1 MKYYFCD
8 IDNLLVNH
16 FDDKINS
23 KLKDLDVLAINTSI
37 DQLISYS
44 SLKNICFVLPTYS
57 NNKIKDSEYTTKL
70 FTLFPTLTAEVFNE
84 ISYPIKIG
92 SSAIVDIPLT
102 PHFLLLCPIKD
113 YKKNYKDTTSY
124 WAMQSI
130 MILLTKFNHYNKN
143 IIDCVIFPG
152 LRPATTVID
161 NKKII
166 ENMIEG
172 MVKYD
177 CKNDLHIDV
186 PNVHI
191 PKKLIDMIPPTSTSN
206 QKKEVS
212 IKLNFPPPNFDS
224 NNDFHNILFITN
236 DDN

>member
-8 IDNLLVNH
+8 IDNLLIDY
-16 FDDKINS
+16 FDDKIHT
-23 KLKDLDVLAINTSI
+23 KLKDFDVLAINTSI
-37 DQLISYS
+37 DQLLSYNA
-44 SLKNICFVLPTYS
+44 LKNICFVLPTYS

-70 FTLFPTLTAEVFNE
+70 FNLFPTLNNEVYNE
-84 ISYPIKIG
+84 ISHTIKIG

-102 PHFLLLCPIKD
+102 NHFLLLCPIKD
-113 YKKNYKDTTSY
+113 SKKDYKDTNSY

-130 MILLTKFNHYNKN
+130 MILLTKFNHYNSN

-152 LRPATTVID
+152 LRSTTSSFD

-177 CKNDLHIDV
+177 CNNDLHIDIS
-186 PNVHI
+186 NIHI
-191 PKKLIDMIPPTSTSN
+191 PKKLRDIPPPTSASN

-212 IKLNFPPPNFDS
+212 IKLRLPPPNFDG
-224 NNDFHNILFITN
+224 NDDFHNILFITN

>member
-8 IDNLLVNH
+8 IDNILVDH
-16 FDDKINS
+16 FDDKINT
-23 KLKDLDVLAINTSI
+23 KLKDIDILAINTSI
-37 DQLISYS
+37 DHLISYS

-57 NNKIKDSEYTTKL
+57 NNKLKDSEYTNKL
-70 FTLFPTLTAEVFNE
+70 FSLFPTLTNQVYNE
-84 ISYPIKIG
+84 ISHTIKIG
-92 SSAIVDIPLT
+92 SSAIVDIPAT
-102 PHFLLLCPIKD
+102 DHFLLLCPIKD
-113 YKKNYKDTTSY
+113 YKKGYKDNSSY

-130 MILLTKFNHYNKN
+130 MILLTKFNHYNRN
-143 IIDCVIFPG
+143 IIDCVVFPG
-152 LRPATTVID
+152 LRPATVTVD

-172 MVKYD
+172 MLKYD
-177 CKNDLHIDV
+177 CKNDSHIDV

-191 PKKLIDMIPPTSTSN
+191 PKKLVDIPPAVSSAN

-212 IKLNFPPPNFDS
+212 IKLRLPPPSFDG
-224 NNDFHNILFITN
+224 NDDFHNILFITN

>member
-8 IDNLLVNH
+8 IDNLLVDH
-16 FDDKINS
+16 FDDKIHT

-57 NNKIKDSEYTTKL
+57 NNKLKESEYTVKL
-70 FTLFPTLTAEVFNE
+70 FALFPTLTNEIYNE
-84 ISYPIKIG
+84 ISHVIKIG
-92 SSAIVDIPLT
+92 STAIIDIPLT
-102 PHFLLLCPIKD
+102 SHFLLLCPIKD
-113 YKKNYKDTTSY
+113 QKKGFKDTNSY

-130 MILLTKFNHYNKN
+130 MILLTKFNHYNPN
-143 IIDCVIFPG
+143 IIDCVVFPG
-152 LRPATTVID
+152 LRPATTPSD

-172 MVKYD
+172 MIKYD
-177 CKNDLHIDV
+177 CKNDLHIDI

-191 PKKLIDMIPPTSTSN
+191 PKKLTDIPPSTTTSN

-212 IKLNFPPPNFDS
+212 IKLRLPPPNFDG
-224 NNDFHNILFITN
+224 NDDFHNILFITN